1 MRSRYHRRARGLIRW
16 VLIGG
21 ITLIFVPAA
30 AAQQIVA
37 PQVAAVEGVVT
48 DDSGGVISGVT
59 ISAVNEAS
67 GLTRTTD
74 TGGDGRFSLG
84 NLPAEGTYE
93 IRAERRGFATAVRPH
108 VALAAGQTI
117 VIDVTLKLGAS
128 ETVAVTGAEPA
139 LNAGRSAVEQTID
152 ERLAHA
158 LPLSGRQFVE
168 LTSLTAGFTG
178 NPDFPNAQGQL
189 YWTNNVLVDGASS
202 FSKWRGASRG
212 FFSGYP
218 LESIQQVQVFTNT
231 FSADIGEALAS
242 VTSAITR
249 SGTDTWHGSGLL
261 FARGDALDARPAF
274 AATTPPASGQQF
286 GVSLSGPLVARRVYV
301 FGTYEG
307 HRSRDRNIVVSPA
320 APNAE
325 AADNQDEHLLFLR
338 LDHRAS
344 NRQIITPRYNGQ
356 FFRWHHEPGGV
367 TLPGSGTQYTNTV
380 HTVLV
385 TDRLQLS
392 GRLLNDLSL
401 QFAHFVDTRRDLKP
415 TVFIS
420 RAGYA
425 IEGGSLGP
433 FGFGVNPERTW
444 EAANTASYWRGSHAL
459 QFGGSARFV
468 RAHDTSLPYGRG
480 AYFFAGAPA
489 TFTNPFLYI
498 QSFALDAQAAVTD
511 PRSLSVSG
519 FVQDDWRPT
528 AGITLNAG
536 VRYDIDRVS
545 NIRHFD
551 VAVDTD
557 NIQPRVGAVWDPGHS
572 GEMIVRGGVG
582 LYTQQHVLSPLE
594 RVQTSG
600 PDGAITISLV
610 PDSPLFPTFPAS
622 LPALPASV
630 ASWPPRDVYRVDVTL
645 RNPYA
650 VQASIGVQRLLYKS
664 VLAADYVT
672 LSGRDL
678 LSLVDANAPASIQK
692 PSVRTVAAADQT
704 RPIVPAPATFRKI
717 ITLGNQGRSWY
728 RALQV
733 KFNRSSDSLQMIGS
747 YTWSRALDMAN
758 YQLPEDSRNL
768 AAEKAHASTDIAHSA
783 SAAFAWQLPG
793 SRRIWRDWSLSGVG
807 IVRSGRPYTISWGDD
822 RNGTTQDDARPDG
835 RNTGRTGAY
844 RTIDVAVGRR
854 FRRGATTTEARI
866 EAFNTFNA
874 INYDQYVGELLSP
887 LFSRPVS
894 AFPPRR
900 LQLAVIVRF

>member
-1 MRSRYHRRARGLIRW
+1 MRSRYQLRARVRIQWLF
-16 VLIGG
+16 IGG
-21 ITLIFVPAA
+21 IAMMSVPAA
-30 AAQQIVA
+30 AAQQVA
-37 PQVAAVEGVVT
+37 TPPVATVEGVVT
-48 DDSGGVISGVT
+48 DDSGDVIPGVT

-67 GLTRTTD
+67 GVTRTTD

-84 NLPAEGTYE
+84 NLTAEATYE
-93 IRAERRGFATAVRPH
+93 LRAERRGFANAVRSH
-108 VALAAGQTI
+108 VALAAGETI
-117 VIDVTLKLGAS
+117 VVDFTLKLGMA
-128 ETVAVTGAEPA
+128 ETVAVTGAAPVLSVA
-139 LNAGRSAVEQTID
+139 RSDVQQTIN
-152 ERLAHA
+152 EQLAHA
-158 LPLSGRQFVE
+158 LPLSGREFVE

-178 NPDFPNAQGQL
+178 NPNFPNAQGQL

-212 FFSGYP
+212 FFSGYA
-218 LESIQQVQVFTNT
+218 LESIQQVQVFTST
-231 FSADIGEALAS
+231 FSAVVGEALAS

-286 GVSLSGPLVARRVYV
+286 GVSLGGPLVPGRMYV

-307 HRSRDRNIVVSPA
+307 HRSRDRNIVVSPVA
-320 APNAE
+320 LNAE
-325 AADNQDEHLLFLR
+325 AVDNQDEHLLFLR
-338 LDHRAS
+338 LDHRAF
-344 NRQIITPRYNGQ
+344 NRQIITSRYNGQ

-392 GRLLNDLSL
+392 GRFLNDLSV

-425 IEGGSLGP
+425 IEGGSLGTY
-433 FGFGVNPERTW
+433 GFGVHPERTW
-444 EAANTASYWRGSHAL
+444 EAADTASYWIGSHAL

-468 RAHDTSLPYGRG
+468 RAHDTALPYSRG
-480 AYFFAGAPA
+480 AYFFAGAPD
-489 TFTNPFLYI
+489 TFPKPFLYI
-498 QSFALDAQAAVTD
+498 QAFALDAQAAVTD
-511 PRSLSVSG
+511 PRSVSVSG
-519 FVQDDWRPT
+519 FLQDDWHPG
-528 AGITLNAG
+528 AAVTLNAG

-551 VAVDTD
+551 VAVDKD
-557 NIQPRVGAVWDPGHS
+557 NIQPRVGATWDPGSS
-572 GEMIVRGGVG
+572 GAMIVRGGLG
-582 LYTQQHVLSPLE
+582 LYTQQHVLSPIE
-594 RVQTSG
+594 RVQTNG
-600 PDGAITISLV
+600 PDGAITITLD

-622 LPALPASV
+622 LPMLPASV
-630 ASWPPRDVYRVDVTL
+630 ASWPPRDIYRADAIL
-645 RNPYA
+645 RNPYS
-650 VQASIGVQRLLYKS
+650 VQASIGVRRLLYRS
-664 VLAADYVT
+664 VLAADYIT

-704 RPIVPAPATFRKI
+704 RPLVPAAGTYRKI
-717 ITLGNQGRSWY
+717 ITLGNRGRSWY

-733 KFNRSSDSLQMIGS
+733 KFDRSSESLQMIGS

-758 YQLPEDSRNL
+758 DQLPEDSRNL
-768 AAEKAHASTDIAHSA
+768 AAEKARASTDIAHSV

-793 SRRIWRDWSLSGVG
+793 SGRVWRDWSLSGVG
-807 IVRSGRPYTISWGDD
+807 IVRSGRPYTVSWGDD

-835 RNTGRTGAY
+835 RNTRRTGAY
-844 RTIDVAVGRR
+844 RTIDLAVGRR
-854 FRRGATTTEARI
+854 FHRGATTTEARV

-900 LQLAVIVRF
+900 LQLAVVVRF